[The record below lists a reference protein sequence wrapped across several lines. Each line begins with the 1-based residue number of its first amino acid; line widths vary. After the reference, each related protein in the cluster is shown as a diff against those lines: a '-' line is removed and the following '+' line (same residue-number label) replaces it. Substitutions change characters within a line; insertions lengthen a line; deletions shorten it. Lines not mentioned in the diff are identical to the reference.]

1 MHYGEP
7 TDFMREAYTRVLMG
21 VIDLGKVVF
30 KKGATDSRVSRTG
43 REFPDG

>member
-30 KKGATDSRVSRTG
+30 KKGATDSRVS
-43 REFPDG
+43 